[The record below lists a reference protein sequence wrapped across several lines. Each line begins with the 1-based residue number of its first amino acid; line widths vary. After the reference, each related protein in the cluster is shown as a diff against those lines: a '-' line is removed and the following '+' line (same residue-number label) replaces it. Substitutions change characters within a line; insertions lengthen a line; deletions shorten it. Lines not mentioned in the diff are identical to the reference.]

1 MRKQIGII
9 QNCLYNGCN
18 SGRTNKK
25 VAEEEMANI
34 QSKRRGYYCAGT
46 VLGDDTKSF
55 SDWHAIFGYLVATS

>member
-1 MRKQIGII
+1 
-9 QNCLYNGCN
+9 
-18 SGRTNKK
+18 
-25 VAEEEMANI
+25 MANI